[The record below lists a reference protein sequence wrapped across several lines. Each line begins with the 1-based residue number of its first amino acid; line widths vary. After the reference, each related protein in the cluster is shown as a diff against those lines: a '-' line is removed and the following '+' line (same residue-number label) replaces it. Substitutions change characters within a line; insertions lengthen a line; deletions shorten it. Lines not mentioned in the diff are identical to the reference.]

1 MNTREPSPQTAPL
14 EAANQEL
21 TRAGSAAIIGKPNV
35 GKSTLL
41 NTLLGTKLAI
51 VTPKPQ
57 TTRKRV
63 IGIYTDE
70 QKQIIFFD
78 TPGILEPRY
87 ELHRAMMG
95 YVLSSL
101 KDADVVVLVVDVA
114 QQPDPGAAVT
124 PDVAEALQ
132 RLRKPLIVALNKID
146 LLPATAEV
154 LPIIER
160 YAAAGL
166 FREFVPL
173 SALKNTNVDELLRT
187 IEQYLPPS
195 PFLYDPQQLST
206 QPERFFVSELI
217 REHVFLL
224 YHHEVPYS
232 TEVQIVEFKERDQG
246 KWYIAADIIVERET
260 HKGILIGS
268 GGQRLKALGQRARQA
283 IEAYLG
289 VSVYLE
295 LIVKVRG
302 RWRNNKTMLHFFGY

>member
-1 MNTREPSPQTAPL
+1 
-14 EAANQEL
+14 
-21 TRAGSAAIIGKPNV
+21 
-35 GKSTLL
+35 
-41 NTLLGTKLAI
+41 
-51 VTPKPQ
+51 
-57 TTRKRV
+57 
-63 IGIYTDE
+63 
-70 QKQIIFFD
+70 
-78 TPGILEPRY
+78 
-87 ELHRAMMG
+87 
-95 YVLSSL
+95 
-101 KDADVVVLVVDVA
+101 
-114 QQPDPGAAVT
+114 
-124 PDVAEALQ
+124 
-132 RLRKPLIVALNKID
+132 
-146 LLPATAEV
+146 
-154 LPIIER
+154 
-160 YAAAGL
+160 
-166 FREFVPL
+166 
-173 SALKNTNVDELLRT
+173 
-187 IEQYLPPS
+187 